1 MQRRWPFWR
10 TLIIAL
16 HCSGT
21 EVERWIFCDALDS
34 LPWEW
39 LRPSKN
45 GWKKRI
51 ELTSGWGQYRAL
63 DSAHK
68 WGILRRL
75 EPVRFGVQNKRKEV
89 CQCRWRSRPWLSS
102 RWAVEQ
108 VWWWSQEPYLTKPYQ
123 AISYHTIPY
132 QAIPYHT
139 ISYYTIPYRTIPYRT
154 IQWSK
159 SDDGHRSLA
168 SPISLWA
175 SAEQA
180 SPRTVKDLSSALST
194 HSSRRWIK
202 SAAIKVVWRPDVQWW
217 IDNNNCQQ

>member
-51 ELTSGWGQYRAL
+51 ELTSGWGHYRAL

-68 WGILRRL
+68 WGILQRL
-75 EPVRFGVQNKRKEV
+75 EQVRVQNKRKEV

-108 VWWWSQEPYLTKPYQ
+108 VWWSQEPRSANPPASKNCEGSVITLLNSLNSDLYQ
-123 AISYHTIPY
+123 
-132 QAIPYHT
+132 
-139 ISYYTIPYRTIPYRT
+139 
-154 IQWSK
+154 
-159 SDDGHRSLA
+159 L
-168 SPISLWA
+168 
-175 SAEQA
+175 
-180 SPRTVKDLSSALST
+180 V
-194 HSSRRWIK
+194 
-202 SAAIKVVWRPDVQWW
+202 KVVGQDAALRWFKPVHLSLTVREC
-217 IDNNNCQQ
+217 NR